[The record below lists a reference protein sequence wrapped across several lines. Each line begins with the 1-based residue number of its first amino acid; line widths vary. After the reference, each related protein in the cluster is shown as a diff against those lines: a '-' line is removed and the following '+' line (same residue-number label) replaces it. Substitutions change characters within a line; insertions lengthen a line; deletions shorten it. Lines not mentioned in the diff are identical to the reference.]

1 MAEGAADASN
11 RPVSIDRKPT
21 PGPNSWAHSLGQ
33 AGLAAAQQGKPRP
46 TNRDKYENKPMPNL
60 PSELESNRKLVK
72 LPAIPILMPPDNPR
86 NRAVTD
92 PLDSSYALGGRK
104 PSVTQLRKRFG
115 HSKQNSDSSTSNTPV
130 PTGKAAEVLG
140 IGPKRLQKGK
150 TPTLTTQAPEDLDDD
165 SSIIIMQPEAPLSD
179 NVETHRNRQAA
190 SEGSNIPISP
200 QTSASSREG
209 QQGLGDREVG
219 DLAIEVAKKNP
230 QDHTAR
236 LAPAKIGSYGR
247 IGEVGMLQ
255 GQGLVRIESVQGIID
270 HANPQYAKSEVSERD
285 SEKELDNEATPRSSS
300 QSQYSAG
307 LLKPISYSPNDY
319 AGVWENDPA
328 VVSVTVFHPY
338 SSLMPWARDTH
349 YLPSVLVREGFPPKQ
364 ILL

>member
-1 MAEGAADASN
+1 MAEGAADQTN
-11 RPVSIDRKPT
+11 RPASIDRKPT
-21 PGPNSWAHSLGQ
+21 PGPNSWAQSQ
-33 AGLAAAQQGKPRP
+33 SQTGLAAAQQSKPRP

-60 PSELESNRKLVK
+60 PSELENPRKSVK

-92 PLDSSYALGGRK
+92 PLESSYALGGRK

-115 HSKQNSDSSTSNTPV
+115 HSKQNSDSSTSNAPV

-150 TPTLTTQAPEDLDDD
+150 VPTLTTQAPEELDND
-165 SSIIIMQPEAPLSD
+165 SSIIIMRSEGPLS
-179 NVETHRNRQAA
+179 ESAQPQQNRPSATG
-190 SEGSNIPISP
+190 GSDI
-200 QTSASSREG
+200 SREASPSPG
-209 QQGLGDREVG
+209 ERQQSLGDRDVG
-219 DLAIEVAKKNP
+219 DLAIEVAKKTP

-236 LAPAKIGSYGR
+236 LAPAKIGSYAR

-270 HANPQYAKSEVSERD
+270 HANPQHAKSEISERD

-307 LLKPISYSPNDY
+307 LLKPVSYSPNDY

-328 VVSVTVFHPY
+328 VVSGTGFHCIQ
-338 SSLMPWARDTH
+338 R
-349 YLPSVLVREGFPPKQ
+349 
-364 ILL
+364 